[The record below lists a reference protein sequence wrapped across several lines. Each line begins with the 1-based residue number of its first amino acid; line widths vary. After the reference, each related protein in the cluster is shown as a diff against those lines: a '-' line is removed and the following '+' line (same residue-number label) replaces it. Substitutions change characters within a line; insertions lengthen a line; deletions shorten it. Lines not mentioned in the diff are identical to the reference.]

1 MAAGAGSNRSGDRAS
16 RAMAALA
23 VLFFLKAAA
32 LALFVTP
39 LWDVP
44 DEVGH
49 LALVRDIAEG
59 RGMPQPGRSVIPGD
73 LARRWN
79 PARAQDGPVLNWT
92 AQHPPLYH
100 LLAVPFLAAGNL
112 ATADPATRDRAP
124 RLLSALCGAVGIWI
138 FFLLLREASGD
149 AVLSFAA
156 ASSVAFLPMWT
167 HLSSGTNHD
176 VLLALLMGVAAYF
189 FVRLVRAGDF
199 VDALAMGAALSLAGV
214 TKLSA
219 LAAAAP
225 LVLFAGRHLASRG
238 GRRAMEWTATAAAA
252 GALPALWAL
261 RHRLLGLS
269 APMHVTSGDSFSLSA
284 LIAYLSSN
292 PVLDHTFKNFVGLIG
307 WTGTGGGEV
316 RWFQISGPFLAP
328 YLVLALLLPLGA
340 IAFLARRESGSARLL
355 VAAALGAAAALLTL

>member
-1 MAAGAGSNRSGDRAS
+1 
-16 RAMAALA
+16 
-23 VLFFLKAAA
+23 
-32 LALFVTP
+32 
-39 LWDVP
+39 
-44 DEVGH
+44 
-49 LALVRDIAEG
+49 
-59 RGMPQPGRSVIPGD
+59 
-73 LARRWN
+73 
-79 PARAQDGPVLNWT
+79 
-92 AQHPPLYH
+92 
-100 LLAVPFLAAGNL
+100 
-112 ATADPATRDRAP
+112 
-124 RLLSALCGAVGIWI
+124 
-138 FFLLLREASGD
+138 
-149 AVLSFAA
+149 
-156 ASSVAFLPMWT
+156 
-167 HLSSGTNHD
+167 
-176 VLLALLMGVAAYF
+176 MGVAAYF

-219 LAAAAP
+219 LAAAVP
-225 LVLFAGRHLASRG
+225 LVLFAGRHLASRE

-355 VAAALGAAAALLTL
+355 VAAALGAAAAILTLTILSPRLSGGALAKGAAYAALAAAPFFALPALLRPRDEEQALVAESLGVLLFFCGAYLFNSWQAFRIMGDMRATHGRYFFAVLPFLLLGLFLPAFRVVSARWSSRWLLSVPLVLAIDEAAFFAARVLPFYRR